1 MKKLFLLFAAL
12 AVAVMTQAA
21 SFGILVNGT
30 KYFAGELNT
39 GQTSFTEYAILSV
52 PLAEGDE
59 CVIYDFDNKGAWV
72 ENLDGASTTNIVKG
86 EGKYTVSVAG
96 CYDFYLKM
104 YGYENNQLYVGM
116 SNQSDCTDYSTT
128 LEGGSQGGGE
138 QGGQGGSTGDKDY
151 FLKGFRNGEDIV
163 TPTADE
169 QFEHGMLTYTFT
181 GKAPDT
187 KGYFFIL
194 VCDKGQVIG
203 KQYMAAAYTEGG
215 TSCVLV
221 SDGAE
226 TWGVQQGTVTF
237 YLYKDEGDSYTLAIE
252 PIAGRTTVDA
262 EQTLVE
268 HVENDLN
275 NSVRY
280 NLSGMPVSDGYQG
293 ITIQNGKKQI
303 RQ

>member
-1 MKKLFLLFAAL
+1 MKKLFLMCAAL
-12 AVAVMTQAA
+12 TVAILTQAA

-30 KYFAGELNT
+30 KYFAGNLNT
-39 GQTSFTEYAILSV
+39 GQASFTEYAILSV

-72 ENLDGASTTNIVKG
+72 ENLDNASTANIVKG
-86 EGKYTVSVAG
+86 DGKYTVSVAG

-104 YGYENNQLYVGM
+104 FGFENNQLYVGV
-116 SNQSDCTDYSTT
+116 SAHSDCTDYSTT
-128 LEGGSQGGGE
+128 LGGGTQGGGE
-138 QGGQGGSTGDKDY
+138 QGGDGSSTGEKDY
-151 FLKGFRNGEDIV
+151 FLKGYRNGEDIT
-163 TPTADE
+163 TPTAEE

-221 SDGAE
+221 PDGAQ
-226 TWGVQQGTVTF
+226 TWGVQEGTVTF

-252 PIAGRTTVDA
+252 PIAGRIPVDA
-262 EQTLVE
+262 EQTPVSN
-268 HVENDLN
+268 VENDPTN
-275 NSVRY
+275 AVRY
-280 NLSGMPVSDGYQG
+280 NLLGMPVSDDYQG

-303 RQ
+303 RL